1 MKKSDM
7 DSRLIPFEIDDV
19 IAEAQSCNH
28 WFVDLV
34 RVMDDAIVMVNLSE
48 WQIRAFCVLVKR
60 KKVGFEEYILRE
72 WCDGRTQELHF
83 NENGTIQEDF
93 LSSVLM
99 VNSNLMFEIL

>member
-1 MKKSDM
+1 MTM

-28 WFVDLV
+28 WFVDLI
-34 RVMDDAIVMVNLSE
+34 RVVDDTVVMVNLSE

-60 KKVGFEEYILRE
+60 KKVGFEEYMLRE

-83 NENGTIQEDF
+83 NENGTIKEEF
-93 LSSVLM
+93 LSSVL
-99 VNSNLMFEIL
+99 NLKFEIL

>member
-1 MKKSDM
+1 MKGM

-19 IAEAQSCNH
+19 IAEAQRCNH

-34 RVMDDAIVMVNLSE
+34 RVMDDAVVMVNLSE

>member
-1 MKKSDM
+1 MM

-28 WFVDLV
+28 WFVDLI
-34 RVMDDAIVMVNLSE
+34 RVVDDTVVMVNLSE

-60 KKVGFEEYILRE
+60 KKVGLRE

-83 NENGTIQEDF
+83 NENGTIREEF

>member
-1 MKKSDM
+1 M
-7 DSRLIPFEIDDV
+7 DSRLIHFEIDDV

-28 WFVDLV
+28 WFVDLI
-34 RVMDDAIVMVNLSE
+34 RVVDDAVVMVNLSE
-48 WQIRAFCVLVKR
+48 WRIRAFCVLVKR

-72 WCDGRTQELHF
+72 WCDGMTQELHF
-83 NENGTIQEDF
+83 NENGTIKEEF

>member
-1 MKKSDM
+1 MKGI

-19 IAEAQSCNH
+19 IAEAQRCNH

-34 RVMDDAIVMVNLSE
+34 RVMDDAVVMVNLSE

-60 KKVGFEEYILRE
+60 KKVGFKEYILRE

>member
-1 MKKSDM
+1 M

-19 IAEAQSCNH
+19 IAEAQRCNH
-28 WFVDLV
+28 WFVDLI
-34 RVMDDAIVMVNLSE
+34 RVMDDAVVMVNLSE

-93 LSSVLM
+93 LSSVLE

>member
-1 MKKSDM
+1 MTM

-28 WFVDLV
+28 WFVDLI
-34 RVMDDAIVMVNLSE
+34 RVVDDTVVMVNLSE

-60 KKVGFEEYILRE
+60 KKVGFEEYVLRE

-83 NENGTIQEDF
+83 NENGTIREDF

-99 VNSNLMFEIL
+99 VNSNLMLEIL

>member
-1 MKKSDM
+1 M

-28 WFVDLV
+28 WFVDLI
-34 RVMDDAIVMVNLSE
+34 RVVDETVVMVNLSE

-60 KKVGFEEYILRE
+60 KKVGFEEYVLRE

-83 NENGTIQEDF
+83 NENGTIKEEF

-99 VNSNLMFEIL
+99 VNSNLMLEIL

>member
-1 MKKSDM
+1 M

-28 WFVDLV
+28 WFVDLI
-34 RVMDDAIVMVNLSE
+34 RVVDDTVVMVNLSE

-60 KKVGFEEYILRE
+60 KKVGFEEYMLRE

-83 NENGTIQEDF
+83 NENGTIQEGF

-99 VNSNLMFEIL
+99 VDFNLMLEIL